1 MVLPGGAS
9 YKVLV
14 LPTAR
19 PMNPDNLPLSPE
31 AQAKVEELRAA
42 GVIIPQLLIGKMIF
56 LLSVWNGMYF
66 FLLMWHILIGAGKSM
81 RFILWLIR
89 WTVCVHSTLLS
100 ALQGALLNC
109 GMR

>member
-14 LPTAR
+14 FPTAR

-42 GVIIPQLLIGKMIF
+42 GVIIPQLP
-56 LLSVWNGMYF
+56 YREDDF
-66 FLLMWHILIGAGKSM
+66 FFF
-81 RFILWLIR
+81 R
-89 WTVCVHSTLLS
+89 
-100 ALQGALLNC
+100 C
-109 GMR
+109 GTGCTSSC

>member
-31 AQAKVEELRAA
+31 AQAKVEELRVA
-42 GVIIPQLLIGKMIF
+42 GVIIPKLPYREDDF

-66 FLLMWHILIGAGKSM
+66 FLLMWHILIGVGKSM
-81 RFILWLIR
+81 RFIL
-89 WTVCVHSTLLS
+89 
-100 ALQGALLNC
+100 
-109 GMR
+109 